1 MWFMRVIVGGNTD
14 AILKMDSGE
23 LNECQIGQ
31 YGVFG
36 RAKYYA

>member
-1 MWFMRVIVGGNTD
+1 MRAIVGGGTD
-14 AILKMDSGE
+14 TVWKMDSGE